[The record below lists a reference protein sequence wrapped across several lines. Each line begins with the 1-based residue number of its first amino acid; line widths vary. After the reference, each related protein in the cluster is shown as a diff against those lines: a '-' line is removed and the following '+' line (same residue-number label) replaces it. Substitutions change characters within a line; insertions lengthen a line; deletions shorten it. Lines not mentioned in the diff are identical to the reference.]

1 MESFFIKYS
10 MDNYFCSAIKLK
22 FSLVKPEVLIFSV
35 LYQLLYCVRGSH
47 VKNRCQLCTRFFVK
61 DNTTPTALNQ

>member
-10 MDNYFCSAIKLK
+10 MDNYFCSVIQI
-22 FSLVKPEVLIFSV
+22 LIFSV